1 MMAPGR
7 LRNIALL
14 SAVMKKRSQP
24 MANVSKR
31 PGETLQVAI
40 AGLGPIGKKVAE
52 ALDRGIDGLALAA
65 VSAQNPEKHHN
76 WLGSLK
82 ASPAVLP
89 IEGLS
94 DVADIVIECAPAK
107 LLRSIVAPAVT
118 RGKTAIVLSAGA
130 LLENEDLIDLARQ
143 NGGQIVVPTG
153 ALIGL
158 DAVTA
163 AAVGEIHS
171 VRMVTR
177 KPVQGLAGAPFL
189 VDNNI
194 DIESIKEPLKIFDGT
209 ARQAAKGFPAN
220 LNVAV
225 ALSLA
230 GIGPDRTRLEI
241 WADPALT
248 RNVHRVEVDS
258 DSARFSMSIENI
270 PSENPKTG
278 RITALSVIALLRKQR
293 AALRVGT

>member
-1 MMAPGR
+1 MTNMNVKPEGR
-7 LRNIALL
+7 LR
-14 SAVMKKRSQP
+14 
-24 MANVSKR
+24 
-31 PGETLQVAI
+31 VAI
-40 AGLGPIGKKVAE
+40 AGLGPIGKGAAE
-52 ALDRGIDGLALAA
+52 ALDKGIEGLALAA

-76 WLGSLK
+76 WLGGLK
-82 ASPAVLP
+82 TRPAVMP
-89 IEGLS
+89 IEELS
-94 DVADIVIECAPAK
+94 DAADIVIECAPAR
-107 LLRSIVAPAVT
+107 LVRSIVAPFVAK
-118 RGKTAIVLSAGA
+118 GKTAIVLSVGA
-130 LLENEDLIDLARQ
+130 LLENEDLIALAKQ

-189 VDNNI
+189 IENNI
-194 DIESIKEPLKIFDGT
+194 NIDDIKEPLKIFDGT
-209 ARQAAKGFPAN
+209 AREAAKGFPAN

-248 RNVHRVEVDS
+248 RNVHRVEVES

>member
-1 MMAPGR
+1 
-7 LRNIALL
+7 
-14 SAVMKKRSQP
+14 
-24 MANVSKR
+24 MANLSRTSANKLR
-31 PGETLQVAI
+31 VAI
-40 AGLGPIGKKVAE
+40 AGLGPIGTGAAE
-52 ALDRGIDGLALAA
+52 ALDEGMDGLVLAA
-65 VSAQNPEKHHN
+65 VSAQNPEQHRN
-76 WLGSLK
+76 WLAGLK
-82 ASPAVLP
+82 TPPAVLP
-89 IEGLS
+89 IEQLS

-107 LLRSIVAPAVT
+107 LVRSIVGPFVAQ
-118 RGKTAIVLSAGA
+118 GKTAIVLSAGA
-130 LLENEDLIDLARQ
+130 LLENEDLIELATR

-163 AAVGEIHS
+163 AAVGEIRS

-177 KPVQGLAGAPFL
+177 KPVQGLAGAPYL
-189 VDNNI
+189 VENSI
-194 DIESIKEPLKIFDGT
+194 DIETIREPLKIFDGT
-209 ARQAAKGFPAN
+209 AREAAKGFPAN

-248 RNVHRVEVDS
+248 RNVHRVEVES

-270 PSENPKTG
+270 PSENPRTG
-278 RITALSVIALLRKQR
+278 RITALSVIALLRKQF
-293 AALRVGT
+293 APLRVGT

>member
-1 MMAPGR
+1 
-7 LRNIALL
+7 
-14 SAVMKKRSQP
+14 
-24 MANVSKR
+24 
-31 PGETLQVAI
+31 
-40 AGLGPIGKKVAE
+40 
-52 ALDRGIDGLALAA
+52 
-65 VSAQNPEKHHN
+65 VSAQHPEKHRD

-82 ASPAVLP
+82 TQPAVLP
-89 IEGLS
+89 IEKLV
-94 DVADIVIECAPAK
+94 DVADIVIECAPAR
-107 LLRSIVAPAVT
+107 LVRSIVTPFVT
-118 RGKTAIVLSAGA
+118 SGKTAIVLSVGA
-130 LLENEDLIDLARQ
+130 LLENEDLIGLARQ

-177 KPVQGLAGAPFL
+177 KPVQGLAGAPYL
-189 VDNNI
+189 VENNI
-194 DIESIKEPLKIFDGT
+194 DIEQITEPLRIFEGT
-209 ARQAAKGFPAN
+209 AREAAKGFPAN

-248 RNVHRVEVDS
+248 RNVHRVEVES
-258 DSARFSMSIENI
+258 DSARFSMSIENV

-293 AALRVGT
+293 APLRVGT